1 MSSLLD
7 QKGAQHLMLDKLL
20 VDKNRTSHYDYDLA
34 IQVLIIMCMLIA
46 QSRSTISSVTPC
58 PLTSMATIC
67 YASITTIVGKS
78 VDLELLVLRNN

>member
-1 MSSLLD
+1 MSPPLD
-7 QKGAQHLMLDKLL
+7 QKGTQHLMLDKLL

-58 PLTSMATIC
+58 LLTSMSTIC

-78 VDLELLVLRNN
+78 EDLELLVLRDN